1 MSHIEALIKKEL
13 KLEGSA
19 VVLVV
24 LECREETI
32 LECAERGGIR
42 LAAQGRN
49 LPVGGRN
56 SSAIGVPRGT
66 RGTRR
71 TGSPVAGGCLTVR
84 GTVVVVSSKVT
95 RDL

>member
-66 RGTRR
+66 RR